1 MIAFLVTLLMAQ
13 GIPALPGQSGTVS
26 GIVRTS
32 AGTPAAGVRVSAMV
46 PPEAGTEAALAGSF
60 AALAQTDEQGRYRLE
75 GIPQGRYFIVA
86 GRVDLPTFYPGT
98 ADVSN
103 ARIFA
108 ITPGGAVSGIDF
120 VMMDNSIRS
129 AGSSGVF
136 FGIANSSL
144 LQLQMTIP
152 IRVRMEPA
160 AKLPVFAAGSFTMVR
175 FTDTSTGVQRAQTI
189 KDSFVFNLSPSGN
202 TPEFRVDVV
211 NLPVGYV
218 VKSIMFGTTD
228 VTSNPLKIPA
238 ALLPRPTVVTANGIT
253 QVTNVPAPPAGQPVP
268 ELTITLATVPVSA
281 VSGARVTGRAK
292 DTEPRSIYMSGNPGT
307 FFSDGTFEFRGVAP
321 GRYSIAAMGSL
332 PTPSLGASIVVGD
345 RDMEGIEMET
355 IAVLPAVLR
364 NDTKQ
369 PALPDATGKPAPG
382 TVLPLASFR
391 GRILEEAS
399 GTPIEEGTIRLI
411 GRDSITVPVG
421 TGGAFEFSRLLPGTY
436 DLEVRIF
443 GHSNVL
449 QPIVVGD
456 EDIRLD
462 VKTLRLY

>member
-1 MIAFLVTLLMAQ
+1 MIAFLLTLLMAQ

-26 GIVRTS
+26 GVVRTS

-75 GIPQGRYFIVA
+75 GIPQGRYYIVA

-120 VMMDNSIRS
+120 VMMDTSIRS
-129 AGSSGVF
+129 VSSSSSGVF
-136 FGIANSSL
+136 GISSSSL
-144 LQLQMTIP
+144 VQLQIP
-152 IRVRMEPA
+152 IPIQVRMEPG
-160 AKLPVFAAGSFTMVR
+160 AKLPVFADGSFTMVR

-189 KDSFVFNLSPSGN
+189 KDSFVFNLSPSNGP
-202 TPEFRVDVV
+202 PEFRVDVV

-218 VKSIMFGTTD
+218 MKSIMYGTTD
-228 VTSNPLKIPA
+228 VMTNPLKIPPI
-238 ALLPRPTVVTANGIT
+238 LLLRQMIVTANGAIQLT
-253 QVTNVPAPPAGQPVP
+253 AASAPPIGQTSP

-281 VSGARVTGRAK
+281 VSGSRVTGRAK

-321 GRYSIAAMGSL
+321 GRYSIAAPGSS
-332 PTPSLGASIVVGD
+332 PAPSLGASIVVGD

-355 IAVLPAVLR
+355 IAVLP
-364 NDTKQ
+364 NDAKQ
-369 PALPDATGKPAPG
+369 PRPPDTTGTHAPG
-382 TVLPLASFR
+382 TVLPLSSFR
-391 GRILEEAS
+391 GRIIEEAS
-399 GTPIEEGTIRLI
+399 GAPIIEGTIRLI
-411 GRDSITVPVG
+411 GRDSITVGVG
-421 TGGAFEFSRLLPGTY
+421 TGGEFEFSRLLPGTY

-449 QPIVVGD
+449 QPIVIGD
-456 EDIRLD
+456 EDIRID

>member
-1 MIAFLVTLLMAQ
+1 MAQ

-26 GIVRTS
+26 GVVRTS

-75 GIPQGRYFIVA
+75 GIPQGRYYIVA

-120 VMMDNSIRS
+120 VMMDNSIRTAS
-129 AGSSGVF
+129 SSGVF
-136 FGIANSSL
+136 GITSASL
-144 LQLQMTIP
+144 AQLQITIP
-152 IRVRMEPA
+152 IRVRMEPV
-160 AKLPVFAAGSFTMVR
+160 AKLPVFAEGSFILVR

-189 KDSFVFNLSPSGN
+189 KDSFVFNLSPSIGP
-202 TPEFRVDVV
+202 PEFRVEVV

-218 VKSIMFGTTD
+218 LKSITYGTTD
-228 VTSNPLKIPA
+228 VLTYPLKIPP
-238 ALLPRPTVVTANGIT
+238 ALLQRQIILTANGVT
-253 QVTNVPAPPAGQPVP
+253 QLTTAPAPPIGQTSP

-307 FFSDGTFEFRGVAP
+307 FFSDGSFEFRGVAP
-321 GRYSIAAMGSL
+321 GRYTIAAPGSS
-332 PTPSLGASIVVGD
+332 PAPSLGASIVVGD
-345 RDMEGIEMET
+345 RDLEGIEMET
-355 IAVLPAVLR
+355 IAVLP
-364 NDTKQ
+364 NDAKQ
-369 PALPDATGKPAPG
+369 PRPPDSTGTHAPG
-382 TVLPLASFR
+382 TVLALSSFR
-391 GRILEEAS
+391 GRIIEEAS
-399 GTPIEEGTIRLI
+399 GVPIEDGTIRLM

-421 TGGAFEFSRLLPGTY
+421 TGGEFEFSRLLPGTY

-449 QPIVVGD
+449 QPIVIGD

-462 VKTLRLY
+462 IKTLRLY